1 MLSSFRALAKSPIA
15 AVLIGLLVVSFA
27 VFGTNDLFAGL
38 SNTAVVKAGDREIGP
53 NEFKRLFDNVRQQ
66 AERQSGRPI
75 PVEEAVQQGLVERLL
90 DDLASTESF
99 TAMLSRIGIRPADS
113 LIAQQLSRTPLF
125 FNPVSGAFDRQAYQR
140 QLAENGL
147 TEEQFEGF
155 LRDDL
160 AQQHFVSG
168 VVSGLRAPRIY
179 GAVPAVFESETR
191 SLTYFV
197 VDPRIAGVP
206 APPADAQLNAFVKEN
221 ADQLRRPETR
231 NVSVVRFSASQLAPT
246 LAVDEAE
253 VRRQYDFRRESLS
266 QPERRTVVQ
275 VPAPNQAAAQQ
286 VAQRLRAGEQAAA
299 VARSIKVEPVR
310 YDNVPRTAIVDR
322 RAAETA
328 FGLPAGGV
336 SAPFQGD
343 LGWAVVKVEA
353 VTPAQVVSLDQAR
366 PQIEAQIRTEQAADR
381 VLEQVQKFEDGIQ
394 GGQTLAEAAR
404 AIGVPVISLPPITA
418 RGTDANGN
426 PTGAPQPLID
436 AAFEQAVGTES
447 DVIEAGNNEFFVL
460 RVDRI
465 NPAAL
470 PPLDEVRA
478 PLTQTWIL
486 RQTVQRAQARANEL
500 AGQLRGANARPIEQ
514 VAASVNAQI
523 GRAPQVERDAG
534 GQTLS
539 QDLVGKAFGAKA
551 GDVIVGEHTQIGFVV
566 ARVDGAAVPPPAQL
580 AVAANEARATM
591 TQDVVQ
597 GLGDLARRH
606 ARTELKTRTWP
617 DRARAALGLSPEAEA
632 AAPASKQ

>member
-1 MLSSFRALAKSPIA
+1 MLSSFRALAKSPVA

-27 VFGTNDLFAGL
+27 VFGTNDLFAGM
-38 SNTAVVKAGDREIGP
+38 SNSAVVKAGEREIGP
-53 NEFKRLFDNVRQQ
+53 DEFKRLFDNVRQQ
-66 AERQSGRPI
+66 AERESGRPI
-75 PVEEAVQQGLVERLL
+75 PVEEAVKQGVVERLL
-90 DDLASTESF
+90 DDLASAEAF
-99 TAMLSRIGIRPADS
+99 TAMLSRMGIRPADA
-113 LIAQQLSRTPLF
+113 LVAQQLSRTPLF
-125 FNPVSGAFDRQAYQR
+125 FNPISGAFDREAYQR

-147 TEEQFEGF
+147 TEAQFESF
-155 LRDDL
+155 LRDDI

-179 GAVPAVFESETR
+179 GAVPAVFGGETR

-197 VDPRIAGVP
+197 VDPRVAGVP
-206 APPADAQLNAFVKEN
+206 TPPTDAQLNAFLKEN

-231 NVSVVRFSASQLAPT
+231 NLSVVRFSASQLAPT
-246 LAVDEAE
+246 LAVDDAE
-253 VRRQYDFRRESLS
+253 VRRQYEFRRDSLS

-286 VAQRLRAGEQAAA
+286 VAQRLRAGEQPAA
-299 VARSIKVEPVR
+299 VARSLKVEPVR

-328 FGLPAGGV
+328 FGLAAGGV

-353 VTPAQVVSLDQAR
+353 VTPAQVVSLEQAR

-381 VLEQVQKFEDGIQ
+381 VLEQVQKFEDAVQ

-404 AIGVPVISLPPITA
+404 TIGVPVISLPPITA

-436 AAFEQAVGTES
+436 AAFEQPVGTES
-447 DVIEAGNNEFFVL
+447 DVIEAGNNEFFVV
-460 RVDRI
+460 RVDRV

-470 PPLDEVRA
+470 PPLEDVRA

-500 AGQLRGANARPIEQ
+500 AGQLRGPDARPLDQ
-514 VAASVNAQI
+514 VAASVNAQV

-539 QDLVGKAFGAKA
+539 QDLVSKAFGAKA
-551 GDVIVGEHTQIGFVV
+551 GEIIVGEHTQLGFVV

-580 AVAANEARATM
+580 AGAVEQARGAM

-597 GLGDLARRH
+597 GLGDLARRY

-617 DRARAALGLSPEAEA
+617 DRARQALGLDPEAD
-632 AAPASKQ
+632 APAPAAKQ